1 MRVPSITN
9 GVGVKVLV
17 GFCVRVGVS
26 FVGGVVNLR
35 SILHVYNDGSKLYH
49 VLFSDRYFMRLRTD
63 PVRF

>member
-26 FVGGVVNLR
+26 FVGGVVAIGIESLLSLPQPTNAMDKMHAA
-35 SILHVYNDGSKLYH
+35 IIV
-49 VLFSDRYFMRLRTD
+49 
-63 PVRF
+63 